1 MIKPNNELGFSM
13 SDLYPNFG
21 GIDTSTLASPET
33 DDQDALNEDVKIAEE
48 ASATEAK
55 GKNIFLAILVL
66 IALIVFF
73 GGK

>member
-21 GIDTSTLASPET
+21 GIDTSTVVTPET

-48 ASATEAK
+48 SSTTEAK
-55 GKNIFLAILVL
+55 GKNIFMALLVL
-66 IALIVFF
+66 CALIVFF